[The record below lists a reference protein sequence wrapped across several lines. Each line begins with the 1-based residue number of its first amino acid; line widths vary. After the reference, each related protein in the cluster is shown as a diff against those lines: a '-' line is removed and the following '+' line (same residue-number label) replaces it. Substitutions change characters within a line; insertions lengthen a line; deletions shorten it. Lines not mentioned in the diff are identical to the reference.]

1 MWRIE
6 TQWHGGV
13 KAAAPRGD
21 VILLAEK
28 TAVIHS
34 AGKRRI
40 IGKGAKGSM
49 YQKSTKGWLKHLD
62 FILLDVLC
70 LQISY
75 ALAYLTRHGFSN
87 PYANIVYRN
96 LVVVLILIELVTAI
110 FFESYKNILKRSLS
124 KELAQLVKQICMIE
138 LLTTFYLFTV
148 KDGALFSRTVLYL
161 TGIYQLPISMGVRL
175 LWKRYL
181 KNSRANEG
189 KRSLLL
195 ITTED
200 MAAALIDNIRNYNY
214 KSFRLVGITLLDLD
228 GCWPEDELLMIN
240 GIPVVSDAVHV
251 ADWACNHWVDE
262 VFFALDSDDAYPAEI
277 IKDFEEMGVVVH
289 TKLAEASYMSE
300 RGQIIERLG
309 GYAVLTRSVS
319 YVTSRQQIMK
329 RSLDILGGLV
339 GSLLT
344 LLLAVF
350 IGPMIWL
357 KSPGPVFFAQERV
370 GRNGRRFKMYKFR
383 SMYPDAEKRKQ
394 ELLAK
399 NKVDGGLMFKLE
411 EDPRIVGSRFDD
423 AGNYHKGI
431 GNRIRETSLDEFP
444 QFFNVLKGDM
454 SLVGTRP
461 PTVEEYERYELHH
474 RARLAAKPGIIGLWQ
489 ISGRSNITDFEE
501 VVKLDMEYIQ
511 DWSFARDLKIL
522 FKTVQIVL
530 RGEGSM

>member
-1 MWRIE
+1 
-6 TQWHGGV
+6 
-13 KAAAPRGD
+13 
-21 VILLAEK
+21 
-28 TAVIHS
+28 
-34 AGKRRI
+34 
-40 IGKGAKGSM
+40 M
-49 YQKSTKGWLKHLD
+49 YQKSTRGWLKHLD

-75 ALAYLTRHGFSN
+75 ALAFLTRHGWSN

-110 FFESYKNILKRSLS
+110 FFESYKNILKRGLS
-124 KELAQLVKQICMIE
+124 KEFVQLVKQICMIE

-148 KDGALFSRTVLYL
+148 KDGELFSRTVLYL
-161 TGIYQLPISMGVRL
+161 TGIYQLPISMGVRFV
-175 LWKRYL
+175 WKRHL
-181 KNSRANEG
+181 KNSRVGEG

-200 MAAALIDNIRNYNY
+200 MAADLIDNIRNYNY
-214 KSFRLVGITLLDLD
+214 KSFRLVGITLLDLNS
-228 GCWPEDELLMIN
+228 WPEEELLLIN
-240 GIPVVSDAVHV
+240 GIPVVSDAAHV

-262 VFFALDSDDAYPAEI
+262 VFFALDSDSAYPAEI

-300 RGQIIERLG
+300 RGQIIEKLG
-309 GYAVLTRSVS
+309 GYAVLTSSVS
-319 YVTSRQQIMK
+319 YVTTKQQIMK
-329 RSLDILGGLV
+329 RSLDIFGGLV
-339 GSLLT
+339 GSLIT
-344 LLLAVF
+344 LLLFVF

-357 KSPGPVFFAQERV
+357 KSPGPVFFRQERV
-370 GRNGRRFKMYKFR
+370 GRNGKRFNMYKFR

-399 NKVDGGLMFKLE
+399 NRVNGDLMFKLE
-411 EDPRIVGSRFDD
+411 EDPRIVGSRFDEK
-423 AGNYHKGI
+423 GNYHKGI
-431 GNRIRETSLDEFP
+431 GNWIRETSLDEFP

-474 RARLAAKPGIIGLWQ
+474 RARLAAKPGITGLWQ